1 MDHIG
6 SGAQETNMSTYIVD
20 LNEIWTKKQIKT
32 SIFSRIWMKK
42 GKLMM
47 YMESTRGERETLVDF
62 NHTNHTGFE
71 IVIGDQIGLELVV
84 RGDFGTSILLEILMK
99 FSYIITWMKFKN
111 VLNELFTD
119 SK

>member
-1 MDHIG
+1 
-6 SGAQETNMSTYIVD
+6 
-20 LNEIWTKKQIKT
+20 
-32 SIFSRIWMKK
+32 
-42 GKLMM
+42 M

-84 RGDFGTSILLEILMK
+84 RRDFGTSILLEILT
-99 FSYIITWMKFKN
+99 YIITWMKFKN